1 MRVTIPGIKMACRR
15 SRCYPLSVTD
25 CGYSRNFTMAD
36 PVTARRFETLVLP
49 HMNSA
54 FNVARWL
61 THNDQDAQDVV
72 QEAYLRAFR
81 FFDGFRG
88 EDARAWLLSIVR
100 NTFCTWYQ
108 QNRGHAAN
116 TTMFEEEM
124 HSLETSADGHDDSPE
139 AMLIR
144 GESQKRVHKA
154 LQALRLEY
162 REVVVLRELEDL
174 SYKEMATIVG
184 IPIGTVMSRLG
195 RGRQQLAA
203 LLAPADQE
211 S

>member
-1 MRVTIPGIKMACRR
+1 
-15 SRCYPLSVTD
+15 
-25 CGYSRNFTMAD
+25 MAD
-36 PVTARRFETLVLP
+36 PDTGQRFERLVLP

-81 FFDGFRG
+81 FFGGFRG

-100 NTFCTWYQ
+100 NTFYTWYQ
-108 QNRGHAAN
+108 ENRGHAAE
-116 TTMFEEEM
+116 TTMFEEDM
-124 HSLETSADGHDDSPE
+124 HSLETSTADHDDSPD
-139 AMLIR
+139 AMLMR
-144 GESQKRVHKA
+144 SQSQKRVHKA
-154 LQALRLEY
+154 LQGLRLEY

-174 SYKEMATIVG
+174 SYKEIATIVG

-203 LLAPADQE
+203 LLSPTDQE
-211 S
+211 A

>member
-1 MRVTIPGIKMACRR
+1 M
-15 SRCYPLSVTD
+15 TD
-25 CGYSRNFTMAD
+25 PD
-36 PVTARRFETLVLP
+36 TARRFERLVLP

-81 FFDGFRG
+81 FFGGFRG

-100 NTFCTWYQ
+100 NTFYTWHQ
-108 QNRGHAAN
+108 QNRGHAGQ
-116 TTMFEEEM
+116 TTEFEEDM
-124 HSLETSADGHDDSPE
+124 HSLQTDIAGHDDSPE

-144 GESQKRVHKA
+144 SQSQKRVHKA
-154 LQALRLEY
+154 LRALRLEY
-162 REVVVLRELEDL
+162 REVIVLRELEEL
-174 SYKEMATIVG
+174 SYKEIADIVG
-184 IPIGTVMSRLG
+184 IPMGTVMSRLG

-203 LLAPADQE
+203 LLAPTDQE
-211 S
+211 A

>member
-1 MRVTIPGIKMACRR
+1 
-15 SRCYPLSVTD
+15 
-25 CGYSRNFTMAD
+25 MAD

-81 FFDGFRG
+81 FFGGFRG

-100 NTFCTWYQ
+100 NTFYTWHQ
-108 QNRGHAAN
+108 QNRGHAAV
-116 TTMFEEEM
+116 TTEFEEDM
-124 HSLETSADGHDDSPE
+124 HSLETSATDHDDGPE

-144 GESQKRVHKA
+144 SQSQKRVHKA
-154 LQALRLEY
+154 LQGLRLEY
-162 REVVVLRELEDL
+162 REVIVLRELEEL
-174 SYKEMATIVG
+174 SYKEIADIVG
-184 IPIGTVMSRLG
+184 IPMGTVMSRLG

-203 LLAPADQE
+203 LLAPTDQE
-211 S
+211 A

>member
-1 MRVTIPGIKMACRR
+1 
-15 SRCYPLSVTD
+15 
-25 CGYSRNFTMAD
+25 MAD
-36 PVTARRFETLVLP
+36 PDTARRFETLVLP

-81 FFDGFRG
+81 FFGGFHG

-100 NTFCTWYQ
+100 NTFYTWHH
-108 QNRGHAAN
+108 QNRGHATE
-116 TTMFEEEM
+116 TTEFEENM
-124 HSLETSADGHDDSPE
+124 HSLETSTSDHDDSPE

-144 GESQKRVHKA
+144 SQSQKRVQKA
-154 LQALRLEY
+154 LQGLRLEY
-162 REVVVLRELEDL
+162 REVIVLRELEEL
-174 SYKEMATIVG
+174 SYKEIADIVG
-184 IPIGTVMSRLG
+184 IPMGTVMSRLG

-203 LLAPADQE
+203 LLAPTDQE
-211 S
+211 A

>member
-1 MRVTIPGIKMACRR
+1 MT
-15 SRCYPLSVTD
+15 
-25 CGYSRNFTMAD
+25 D
-36 PVTARRFETLVLP
+36 PVIAQRFEALVLP

-81 FFDGFRG
+81 FFGGFRG

-100 NTFCTWYQ
+100 NTFYTWHR
-108 QNRGHAAN
+108 QNRGHAAD
-116 TTMFEEEM
+116 TTMFEEDM
-124 HSLETSADGHDDSPE
+124 HSLETGAAEHDDSPE

-144 GESQKRVHKA
+144 SQSQKRVHKA
-154 LQALRLEY
+154 LQSLRLEY
-162 REVVVLRELEDL
+162 REVVVLRELEEL
-174 SYKEMATIVG
+174 SYKEIAAIVG
-184 IPIGTVMSRLG
+184 IPMGTVMSRLG

-203 LLAPADQE
+203 LLAPTDQE
-211 S
+211 A

>member
-1 MRVTIPGIKMACRR
+1 
-15 SRCYPLSVTD
+15 
-25 CGYSRNFTMAD
+25 MAD
-36 PVTARRFETLVLP
+36 PDTGQRFERLVLP

-81 FFDGFRG
+81 FFGGFRG

-100 NTFCTWYQ
+100 NTFYTWYQ
-108 QNRGHAAN
+108 ENRGHAAE
-116 TTMFEEEM
+116 TMMFEEDM
-124 HSLETSADGHDDSPE
+124 HSLETSTADHDDSPD
-139 AMLIR
+139 AMLMR
-144 GESQKRVHKA
+144 SQSQKRVRKA
-154 LQALRLEY
+154 LQGLRLEY
-162 REVVVLRELEDL
+162 REVVVLRELEEL
-174 SYKEMATIVG
+174 SYKEIATIVG

-203 LLAPADQE
+203 LLSPTDQE
-211 S
+211 A

>member
-1 MRVTIPGIKMACRR
+1 
-15 SRCYPLSVTD
+15 
-25 CGYSRNFTMAD
+25 MAD
-36 PVTARRFETLVLP
+36 PVNAQRFEKLVLP

-81 FFDGFRG
+81 FFGGFRG

-100 NTFCTWYQ
+100 NTFYTWHQ
-108 QNRGHAAN
+108 QNRGHAAD
-116 TTMFEEEM
+116 TTEFEEDM
-124 HSLETSADGHDDSPE
+124 HSLETNTAEHDDSPE

-144 GESQKRVHKA
+144 SQSQKRVHRA
-154 LQALRLEY
+154 LQSLRLEY
-162 REVVVLRELEDL
+162 REVVVLRELEEL
-174 SYKEMATIVG
+174 SYKEIAAIVG
-184 IPIGTVMSRLG
+184 IPMGTVMSRLG

-203 LLAPADQE
+203 LLAPTDQE
-211 S
+211 A

>member
-1 MRVTIPGIKMACRR
+1 
-15 SRCYPLSVTD
+15 
-25 CGYSRNFTMAD
+25 MAD
-36 PVTARRFETLVLP
+36 PDTAQRFETLLLP

-81 FFDGFRG
+81 FFGGFHG

-100 NTFCTWYQ
+100 NTFYTWHQ
-108 QNRGHAAN
+108 QNRGHAAQ
-116 TTMFEEEM
+116 TMMFEEDM
-124 HSLETSADGHDDSPE
+124 HSLETSVADHDDSPE

-144 GESQKRVHKA
+144 SQSQKRVHKA
-154 LQALRLEY
+154 LLGLRLEY

-174 SYKEMATIVG
+174 SYKEIAAIVG

-195 RGRQQLAA
+195 RGSQQLAA
-203 LLAPADQE
+203 LLAPTDQE
-211 S
+211 A

>member
-1 MRVTIPGIKMACRR
+1 
-15 SRCYPLSVTD
+15 
-25 CGYSRNFTMAD
+25 MAD
-36 PVTARRFETLVLP
+36 PDTAQRFETLLLP

-81 FFDGFRG
+81 FFGGFHG

-100 NTFCTWYQ
+100 NTFYTWHQ
-108 QNRGHAAN
+108 QNRGHAAQ
-116 TTMFEEEM
+116 TMMFEEDM
-124 HSLETSADGHDDSPE
+124 DSLETSVADHDDSPE

-144 GESQKRVHKA
+144 SQNQKRVHKA
-154 LQALRLEY
+154 LRGLRLEY

-174 SYKEMATIVG
+174 SYKEIAAIVG

-203 LLAPADQE
+203 LLAPTDQE
-211 S
+211 A

>member
-1 MRVTIPGIKMACRR
+1 
-15 SRCYPLSVTD
+15 
-25 CGYSRNFTMAD
+25 MAD
-36 PVTARRFETLVLP
+36 PDPAQRFETLLLP

-81 FFDGFRG
+81 FFGGFHG

-100 NTFCTWYQ
+100 NTFYTWHQ
-108 QNRGHAAN
+108 QNRGHAAQ
-116 TTMFEEEM
+116 TMMFEEDM
-124 HSLETSADGHDDSPE
+124 HSLETSVADHDDSPE

-144 GESQKRVHKA
+144 SQSQKRVHKA
-154 LQALRLEY
+154 LLGLRLEY

-174 SYKEMATIVG
+174 SYKEIAAIVG

-195 RGRQQLAA
+195 RGRQQLAT
-203 LLAPADQE
+203 LLAPTDQE
-211 S
+211 A